1 MALPPDIDPAT
12 AAKRLKDKD
21 FVLIDVREPAESDE
35 ERIEGAVLM
44 PLSTFNPQVVVDKY
58 GDKDVAIHCLGGGR
72 SARAAAAVTAAG
84 KPASNVTGGINAWK
98 AAGLPTKTGPQR

>member
-1 MALPPDIDPAT
+1 MTMPPDIDPAT

-21 FVLIDVREPAESDE
+21 FVLIDVREQGEADD

-44 PLSTFNPQVVVDKY
+44 PLSTFNPQAVVDAY
-58 GDKDVAIHCLGGGR
+58 GDKDVAIHCQVGGR

-84 KPASNVTGGINAWK
+84 KPASNVTGGLNAWK
-98 AAGLPTKTGPQR
+98 AAGLPTRTGPQR